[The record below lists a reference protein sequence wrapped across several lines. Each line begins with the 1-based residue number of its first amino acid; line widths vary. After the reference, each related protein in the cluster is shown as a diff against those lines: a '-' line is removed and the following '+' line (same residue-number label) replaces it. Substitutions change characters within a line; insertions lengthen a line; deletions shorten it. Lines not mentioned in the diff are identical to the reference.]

1 MNAVFSVPNC
11 KKRARMQVYF
21 RMHGYLK
28 PVCAQLYEK
37 LQTVLSGM
45 DCDLDGEE
53 LHFHHEGDFLDEHE
67 IMDTLRTILPARIT
81 GIIDCI
87 DMQGWQ
93 MERHFFTGENWKTEK
108 IHLNEVMDKKNYEQ
122 SG

>member
-1 MNAVFSVPNC
+1 
-11 KKRARMQVYF
+11 MQVYF

-28 PVCAQLYEK
+28 PVCRQLYEK
-37 LQTVLSGM
+37 LHPILSGM
-45 DCDLDGEE
+45 DCELEAEE
-53 LHFHHEGDFLDEHE
+53 LHFHHEGDFLDENE
-67 IMDTLRTILPARIT
+67 IMSALMNILPSETT

-93 MERHFFTGENWKTEK
+93 MKRYFFTGADWKAEK